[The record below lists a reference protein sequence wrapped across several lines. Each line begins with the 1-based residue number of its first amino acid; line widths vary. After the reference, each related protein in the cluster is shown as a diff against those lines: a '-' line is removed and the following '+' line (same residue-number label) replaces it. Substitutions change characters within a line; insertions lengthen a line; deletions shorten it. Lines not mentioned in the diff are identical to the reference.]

1 MASANSF
8 RNEQGAHTPCEV
20 IRRGGK
26 NTRVQLSD
34 GTSRLV
40 PTASV
45 DWDDE
50 ETQLDDPNRVVPNTP
65 LERLY
70 RSFRCVRGNRMSR
83 FRHIERS
90 LEGRNGPMKATFL
103 SELFAR
109 SVAQAAFYR
118 NVEPF
123 YGSDTRRR
131 SSARDELTFAP
142 QLVRRLDQTAS
153 ASQIGSFSVSFVD
166 HEIFPFRTTRSC
178 DELGNPATRLGAGGM
193 DLLLRS
199 EHDSLVL
206 PAVGEVKAA
215 SEHVGPTF
223 AIVQS
228 LMYASQ
234 LTTRNQA
241 DRLQEQYPDS
251 FAVGLMPRCDIF
263 ILLEEGPPKNSVD
276 QDYAINLAKELMETK
291 VSDHIRSITIAAC
304 GNNDLNFRKICSFI
318 ATR

>member
-1 MASANSF
+1 
-8 RNEQGAHTPCEV
+8 
-20 IRRGGK
+20 
-26 NTRVQLSD
+26 
-34 GTSRLV
+34 
-40 PTASV
+40 
-45 DWDDE
+45 
-50 ETQLDDPNRVVPNTP
+50 
-65 LERLY
+65 
-70 RSFRCVRGNRMSR
+70 
-83 FRHIERS
+83 
-90 LEGRNGPMKATFL
+90 MKATFL

-118 NVEPF
+118 NLEPF

-206 PAVGEVKAA
+206 PAVGEIKAA
-215 SEHVGPTF
+215 SEHVGSTF

-241 DRLQEQYPDS
+241 DRIQGQYPES

-263 ILLEEGPPKNSVD
+263 ILEEGPPKNSVD
-276 QDYAINLAKELMETK
+276 QDYAITLAKELMETK
-291 VSDHIRSITIAAC
+291 VSDHIRSITIATC
-304 GNNDLNFRKICSFI
+304 GNTDLNFRKVCSFI